1 MTTKTKKGRFTPWCW
16 EAERD
21 EYNDESR
28 RGWHLAKRTLRD
40 MTYEYAPEKQ
50 YRYAIDYRMEHHED
64 QYLEM
69 FEDDGWELVGT
80 VVDGFKASQPGKN
93 KFVSKRDGCWYIFR
107 KEYDPTRPDADY
119 EIATDKE
126 SLREFRRTLTQ
137 KYRRLLIPEIILFLW
152 HLILNIVS
160 HIWLPINYI
169 ILASFGLAA
178 LSAGYRLLC
187 LNVFRPRKPIRLFI
201 DFSRIMATVCI
212 VYALIFFVYI
222 AVTEHESRIPIT
234 AENTPVN
241 LFLAL
246 EPDTTYSD
254 VQALSHRYGW
264 DTTVRSWTQT
274 NDGKIQS
281 YYVEIGV
288 NEELLFLKE
297 EVTLQLCF
305 SPADNELDAAMLTIN
320 TRDGSAYCAY
330 IPNTLET
337 DPYTL
342 TLHPSG
348 QIASISHS
356 PASAR
361 EAVDLAY
368 SVVYPEGLE

>member
-64 QYLEM
+64 QYLEL

-107 KEYDPTRPDADY
+107 KEYDPTRPDEDY
-119 EIATDKE
+119 EIATDEE
-126 SLREFRRTLTQ
+126 SLREFRRTLTR

-160 HIWLPINYI
+160 HVWLPIDYI
-169 ILASFGLAA
+169 VLASFGLAA

-201 DFSRIMATVCI
+201 DFSRIMVTVCI

-222 AVTEHESRIPIT
+222 AVTEYEPPVPIT

-246 EPDTTYSD
+246 DADTTYQD
-254 VQALSHRYGW
+254 VQALGQRYGW
-264 DTTVRSWTQT
+264 DTSVTSRLM
-274 NDGKIQS
+274 DGDEVQV
-281 YYVEIGV
+281 YYVEIAL
-288 NEELLFLKE
+288 NRDHLFYVD
-297 EVTLQLCF
+297 EVELQLCF
-305 SPADNELDAAMLTIN
+305 SPTDNELDTATLTIN
-320 TRDGSAYCAY
+320 TRHGSAYCAY
-330 IPNTLET
+330 MPHTEGA

-342 TLHPSG
+342 TLLPKWRDS
-348 QIASISHS
+348 ATYS
-356 PASAR
+356 PDTAR
-361 EAVDLAY
+361 EAIDLAY